1 MASAAYE
8 ECCTWQ
14 VKTSSCKGATK
25 KRQNQLNLT
34 IMLAHKGGYLHRLWF
49 PFNVDIHLANLDP
62 TCGAIAPGNNCRH
75 GSLLIALPSVIA
87 VHPSCFCLTCGW
99 LPLPPAHS
107 GSWLLIGWS
116 GPYDISFLQD
126 HNTCRRCLCHF
137 ICLVL
142 TCFGGKHVFDQTEI
156 CVLADNI
163 DLISNNMG
171 QTIAKIWVI
180 KFSSI
185 SSDQRPLMIC
195 EHHTCWAM
203 ASWIQIVDM
212 SLNSIMV
219 SYIASDCEFVQ
230 HVESM

>member
-87 VHPSCFCLTCGW
+87 VHPSCYCLTCGR
-99 LPLPPAHS
+99 LHAPAAARPGAHS
-107 GSWLLIGWS
+107 GSWLLGGWS

-126 HNTCRRCLCHF
+126 PNTCRHCLCHF
-137 ICLVL
+137 ICLVFDMFWGQ
-142 TCFGGKHVFDQTEI
+142 TCFWSDWNMCACWQYW
-156 CVLADNI
+156 
-163 DLISNNMG
+163 SNFEQYGANNC
-171 QTIAKIWVI
+171 KNL
-180 KFSSI
+180 S
-185 SSDQRPLMIC
+185 
-195 EHHTCWAM
+195 H
-203 ASWIQIVDM
+203 
-212 SLNSIMV
+212 
-219 SYIASDCEFVQ
+219 
-230 HVESM
+230 